1 MLDVAHLTSLTEALE
16 TNIANKSI
24 DEIQSLCEENNG
36 FIFSIKPSPHD
47 PQINQKIKRFIQ
59 AHQAAVKLVSD
70 VHQEMQ
76 KQLFQSTKA
85 RKGVKKY
92 KGVKHAE

>member
-1 MLDVAHLTSLTEALE
+1 MLDVAHLTTLTEALE
-16 TNIANKSI
+16 NSVANKNI

-36 FIFSIKPSPHD
+36 FIFTIKPSPQD
-47 PQINQKIKRFIQ
+47 PQTNQKIKRFIQ
-59 AHQAAVKLVSD
+59 AHQAATQLISD

-76 KQLFQSTKA
+76 KQLFQSNKA
-85 RKGVKKY
+85 RQGVKKY